1 MHVSCRRA
9 GRFGRGGG
17 TGGAAEVAV
26 AVAAE
31 PIAVAAEAVM
41 RVRCVVEHLGCG
53 RYCCRWDLMAV
64 VVDGTMLR
72 RRLFHRAV
80 RRVFGIGANEQ
91 LRRFVGKLNVPL
103 LRADGEDP

>member
-1 MHVSCRRA
+1 MHVSRRRA

-17 TGGAAEVAV
+17 AGGAAEVAV

-31 PIAVAAEAVM
+31 AIAVAAKAVM
-41 RVRCVVEHLGCG
+41 RVRCVVGHLRRG
-53 RYCCRWDLMAV
+53 RDCCRWDLMAV
-64 VVDGTMLR
+64 VDGTVLR